1 MEYEKD
7 ARFYFANLGVDV
19 GRRVSAEL
27 KDDKEMRE
35 LSLELTHR
43 TLAYLRD
50 AEDPMM
56 YEKGL
61 QLIRD
66 FEQARDD
73 NKLSEFNDQ
82 LNVLLAEYSP
92 LV

>member
-1 MEYEKD
+1 MIKD

-19 GRRVSAEL
+19 GRLVSATMKNNDENY
-27 KDDKEMRE
+27 
-35 LSLELTHR
+35 SIALELTHR
-43 TLAYLRD
+43 TLLYLRHEND
-50 AEDPMM
+50 SVL

-66 FEQARDD
+66 FEQARKD
-73 NKLSEFNDQ
+73 NRLPEFNDQ
-82 LNVLLAEYSP
+82 LNELIAEYSP